1 LEVRSATKAATAVAN
16 RKSAALAALA
26 VVAAALA
33 ISVVPFSDYG
43 QRCGPPITS
52 AGHGKTVVT
61 WLNSAFLPSGVPVA
75 SERTTYCRHPAR
87 VRLAIAGS
95 TVAAVFVFTVRWR
108 VLDPRARAVRI
119 PDH

>member
-1 LEVRSATKAATAVAN
+1 M
-16 RKSAALAALA
+16 
-26 VVAAALA
+26 AAALA
-33 ISVVPFSDYG
+33 ISVVPFSDHG

-61 WLNSAFLPSGVPVA
+61 WLDGSFLPYGVPVA
-75 SERTTYCRHPAR
+75 TERRTYCRHPAR

-95 TVAAVFVFTVRWR
+95 TLAAVFVFTVRWR